1 MRVDRDAI
9 FPRFEKTRRGRE
21 GLDTV
26 IDEQVKATGF
36 LEYEKRGGE
45 IWHPTCKSC
54 RNGAKKRVGCE
65 ACGGRGKLDPVP
77 MTFNPG
83 SWQQRGRFLYD
94 HIGIP
99 KRRFA
104 GNVQAWQVERGYYD
118 EDEVAGATDSL
129 AMLQAQHLHPII
141 PTFLTRSKLAKD
153 EGFLA
158 KWWEMSKVDSR
169 LHSEFANTT
178 VASGRLSSRDPNLMQ
193 VTMRFRDLFVPDE
206 DCELVPGDMSQLEL
220 VVAAYMSRDPV
231 MIEII
236 RQGWDMHRITAEA
249 IYSVPWRDV
258 PKDSSMRAVSKVA
271 NFLSNYGGQK
281 RKLQEGIEKDALSK
295 PELGIV
301 VPDLAECSRI
311 LMAHKR
317 KYVGYW
323 AWVERTKARTRALG
337 YAETAFG
344 RPRFF
349 PDINSDNDEY
359 RSEAERAAVNHAIQG
374 TAADLMKMA
383 MVNIS
388 RDKLMNE
395 WGYMV
400 LQVHDEIVSV
410 VQKNYV
416 AAYSERLKTHMELA
430 QPFEPVVPLRAEVT
444 HGMTWQGAHK

>member
-1 MRVDRDAI
+1 
-9 FPRFEKTRRGRE
+9 
-21 GLDTV
+21 
-26 IDEQVKATGF
+26 
-36 LEYEKRGGE
+36 
-45 IWHPTCKSC
+45 
-54 RNGAKKRVGCE
+54 
-65 ACGGRGKLDPVP
+65 

-94 HIGIP
+94 FVGIP

-118 EDEVAGATDSL
+118 EEEVAGATDAL

-158 KWWEMSKVDSR
+158 KWWTLSEPDSR
-169 LHSEFANTT
+169 LHSEFTNTA
-178 VASGRLSSRDPNLMQ
+178 VASGRLSSREPNIQQ
-193 VTMRFRDLFVPDE
+193 VTMRFRDLFIADE
-206 DCELVPGDMSQLEL
+206 ECELITGDMSQLEL
-220 VVAAYMSRDPV
+220 VIAAFMSRDPV
-231 MIEII
+231 MVEII
-236 RQGWDMHRITAEA
+236 RKGWDMHRITAEA
-249 IYSVPWRDV
+249 IYGVPWQNIDKND
-258 PKDSSMRAVSKVA
+258 PMRAVSKVA

-295 PELGIV
+295 PELGII
-301 VPDLAECSRI
+301 VPDLPECARI
-311 LMAHKR
+311 LTAHKR
-317 KYVGYW
+317 KYAGYW

-359 RSEAERAAVNHAIQG
+359 RAEAERAAVNHAIQG

-388 RDKLMNE
+388 RDALMTK
-395 WGYMV
+395 WGFMV
-400 LQVHDEIVSV
+400 LQVHDEIVSI
-410 VQKNYV
+410 VQKDFVSDYM
-416 AAYSERLKTHMELA
+416 ARLQTHMELS
-430 QPFEPVVPLRAEVT
+430 QPFEPIVPLRCETA
-444 HGMTWQGAHK
+444 HGPNWAGAHK